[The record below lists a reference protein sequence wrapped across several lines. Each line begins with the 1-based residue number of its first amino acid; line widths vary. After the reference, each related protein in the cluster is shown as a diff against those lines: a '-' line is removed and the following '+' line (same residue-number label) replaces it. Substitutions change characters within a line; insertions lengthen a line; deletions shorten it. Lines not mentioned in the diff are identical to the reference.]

1 METPLALLSAL
12 VSEPAPP
19 GRSSS
24 LGIAI
29 ILLCLVA
36 LAAAGVLAAFRG
48 RRDRDAGRPDSRD
61 EEKGD

>member
-19 GRSSS
+19 GQSSS